1 MAPVAIITLCQCRFI
16 TKAAADNT
24 ETEINGCDCIPIKLS
39 LLTLEV
45 ELHIIFKELEYYSN
59 FTFFSAIKNV
69 NKKKKKKISAL
80 VPYPN
85 RWQARFG
92 VLAIADWL
100 LT

>member
-24 ETEINGCDCIPIKLS
+24 EIEINGCDCIPIKLS

-45 ELHIIFKELEYYSN
+45 ELHIIFTELEYYSN

-69 NKKKKKKISAL
+69 KTTKKISAL
-80 VPYPN
+80 GPYPN